1 MKPSSNEAL
10 GLLESPLM
18 ESSSPPG
25 DSELPSGLEP
35 LVRQLAA
42 LPVDERQKVVAAAER
57 EAASAA
63 TGDVDSRRRAR
74 WQRLRALAGVVDIG
88 GNALEDGERLYDG

>member
-1 MKPSSNEAL
+1 MD
-10 GLLESPLM
+10 
-18 ESSSPPG
+18 SSSPPG

-35 LVRQLAA
+35 LVRQLVA

-57 EAASAA
+57 EAS
-63 TGDVDSRRRAR
+63 DVDSRRRAR